1 MKVVGR
7 PAPQIDAPN
16 HPLAAKRLPD
26 QLGVA
31 IPSRQPILVGLEI
44 DVHGG
49 RRLKLLCARLPIA
62 VLPAALLLPVHR
74 QTALDVGA
82 VGRGCDEQLR
92 RPGGCSEGCYRS
104 RGRGTR
110 AGPLRRP
117 AGCGEW
123 CCTRRRCRGRAEQ
136 LRRPGR
142 CGEWCC
148 RRRGRGRAGPRIDR
162 ALQAQAEHWLSAPN
176 WLAKRTSHHAEA
188 GRRSA
193 GVAKTEDCRFMSQK
207 ARDAK
212 GVAGRPAT
220 HEAL

>member
-1 MKVVGR
+1 MRHCHLNRVLPR
-7 PAPQIDAPN
+7 
-16 HPLAAKRLPD
+16 HPPLQHLRQ
-26 QLGVA
+26 QL
-31 IPSRQPILVGLEI
+31 
-44 DVHGG
+44 
-49 RRLKLLCARLPIA
+49 
-62 VLPAALLLPVHR
+62 LPAALLLPVHR

-123 CCTRRRCRGRAEQ
+123 CCRRWCRGRAEQ

-162 ALQAQAEHWLSAPN
+162 ALQAQAEHWSAPN
-176 WLAKRTSHHAEA
+176 WLAEWTSHAEA
-188 GRRSA
+188 GRSKQIRR
-193 GVAKTEDCRFMSQK
+193 VAKTEDCRFMSQK
-207 ARDAK
+207 ARDAN
-212 GVAGRPAT
+212 GVAGRPAS
-220 HEAL
+220 HEALQPQKYCLLAAEVVGCSASLLQVSVSLLQVCTVSHQRG